1 MKIKRKILNI
11 ALAICISSSLLAI
24 TEAIKNKKM
33 YENQLEITEKEIE
46 NSHSLREDLN
56 ELMIKIDELEQE
68 NYVLRNQWRNL
79 GIFKITYYCDCEICQ
94 ENFIGTTALGNK
106 PTANKT
112 IAVDPNVIAL
122 GSKVKINNHEY
133 IAEDTGGAIK
143 SNKIDIFV
151 STHQEAIEKGIDYV
165 EVRLKI

>member
-11 ALAICISSSLLAI
+11 ALAICFSSSLLAI

-68 NYVLRNQWRNL
+68 NYVLRNQ
-79 GIFKITYYCDCEICQ
+79 
-94 ENFIGTTALGNK
+94 
-106 PTANKT
+106 
-112 IAVDPNVIAL
+112 
-122 GSKVKINNHEY
+122 
-133 IAEDTGGAIK
+133 
-143 SNKIDIFV
+143 
-151 STHQEAIEKGIDYV
+151 
-165 EVRLKI
+165 